1 MRREWCCQTRC
12 LIDWFTGRVND
23 IAIGNIHEKRI
34 ATCAMP
40 IYVWNIVPIL
50 LHVRYFQ
57 EKNSTCIKLL
67 YKKLQGKPSFRSNQY
82 LITWKWHIFSFF
94 FPILS
99 ISTSPRHPARHLW
112 ISDLKRFQRQRA
124 KEIPIIIIR
133 QLYAMM
139 DRLSFV
145 DFAIPHIST
154 RRLRTALNLDL
165 IQQFYHIGRRKLR
178 PTPTELDTTSNV
190 LVYIL
195 DDMWKTLFFLF
206 YREFRVFEMTNGIID
221 GNESTRFI
229 MSYWLY
235 STDREIGPI

>member
-1 MRREWCCQTRC
+1 MLPDSLFNW
-12 LIDWFTGRVND
+12 LIYRQSQWYSYRK
-23 IAIGNIHEKRI
+23 HSWEKD
-34 ATCAMP
+34 CNMP

-145 DFAIPHIST
+145 DFAIHVKV
-154 RRLRTALNLDL
+154 A
-165 IQQFYHIGRRKLR
+165 
-178 PTPTELDTTSNV
+178 
-190 LVYIL
+190 
-195 DDMWKTLFFLF
+195 
-206 YREFRVFEMTNGIID
+206 
-221 GNESTRFI
+221 
-229 MSYWLY
+229 
-235 STDREIGPI
+235 